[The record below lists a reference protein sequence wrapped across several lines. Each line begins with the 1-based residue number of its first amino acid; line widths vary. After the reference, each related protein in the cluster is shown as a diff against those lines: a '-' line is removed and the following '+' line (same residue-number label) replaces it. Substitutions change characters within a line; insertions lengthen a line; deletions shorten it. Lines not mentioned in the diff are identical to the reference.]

1 LETAFKRKNKLSAY
15 ISDIGI
21 FLPEKIVSSCE
32 LEAIINKNGKLLPS
46 GSIERLFGV
55 KERRYADNDMQAS
68 DLGVQAAISVVE
80 KHGAASIDCMIFAS
94 ASSDLAE
101 PATAN
106 IAHAKLGLHCPA
118 FDIKNAC
125 NSFVTALQIA
135 SSFIDAN
142 TYKKVLIISGEKTST
157 SIRFQPKNG
166 EDLKKRLASLSFGDA
181 GSAVMVEQSVNGC
194 GIFFQKFKT
203 VGKHWELCTIKGGG
217 TMFPTDFDKSFF
229 EGETA
234 KLANVFIKEGGS
246 FLQACFAEA
255 GLSLSE
261 IDHVFTHQ
269 VSSKSFDVIAA
280 ASCFPNH
287 KIIKI
292 CDLYGNTAS
301 ASIPI
306 SLYTAEKKGLLK
318 HGDRIA
324 IIGLAAGISIS
335 IQLMIWK

>member
-1 LETAFKRKNKLSAY
+1 MAFKCRNTLRPY
-15 ISDIGI
+15 ISDIEI
-21 FLPEKIVSSCE
+21 FLPERTVSSFE
-32 LEAIINKNGKLLPS
+32 LENLINKKEKLLPE

-55 KERRYADNDMQAS
+55 RERRYADADMQAS
-68 DLGVQAAISVVE
+68 DLGANAARSLVE
-80 KHGAASIDCMIFAS
+80 KHGAETIDCMIFAS
-94 ASSDLAE
+94 ASSDLFE

-106 IAHAKLGLHCPA
+106 IAQAKLGLNCPA
-118 FDIKNAC
+118 FDVKNAC

-142 TYKKVLIISGEKTST
+142 TYKKILIVSGEKTST
-157 SIRFQPKNG
+157 SIRFEPNDA

-181 GSAVMVEQSVNGC
+181 GSAVMVEQSANGC
-194 GIFFQKFKT
+194 GIYFQKFKT

-217 TMFPTDFDKSFF
+217 TMFPADFEKSYF

-234 KLANVFIKEGGS
+234 ELANVFIKEGAGFVQS
-246 FLQACFAEA
+246 CFIEA
-255 GLSLSE
+255 GLTLSE
-261 IDHVFTHQ
+261 IDYIFTHQ
-269 VSSKSFDVIAA
+269 VSSKSFDVLAA
-280 ASCFPNH
+280 VSSFPRH
-287 KIIKI
+287 KMIKV

-306 SLYTAEKKGLLK
+306 SLYTAQKNGLLK
-318 HGDRIA
+318 HGDKIA